1 MKTNT
6 FQSDQRYRIT
16 FGVTF
21 FAGMALCTGGIA
33 HTTEY
38 GWLHPS
44 SVSGIALG
52 IVAIAL
58 AGSVLMRR
66 RLGPIA
72 SEKSGLV
79 ALLGIMAA
87 KFVLS
92 AMYHALP

>member
-1 MKTNT
+1 METNA
-6 FQSDQRYRIT
+6 FQSDQRYRIA

-52 IVAIAL
+52 IVATAL

-79 ALLGIMAA
+79 ALLGIMAV
-87 KFVLS
+87 KFVSGGL
-92 AMYHALP
+92 YHVLP